1 MWAHCA
7 PLLAIRSMDAVV
19 ATICLFPPRG
29 HRSVKAT
36 IAVLAL
42 VLVLQTDFVFSQL
55 QDPNARTPGPQP
67 QPDYTAIAT
76 ELKCLSTDVTALKTR
91 VSAPTWT
98 AAFALSRHRDGR
110 SDTAVEPA
118 SEFAVP
124 LLLWSERTPI
134 YPIKGWRARRTVPIA
149 LGNQRQ
155 PDTDEMRRKPREA
168 RP

>member
-29 HRSVKAT
+29 HRSVKTT

-42 VLVLQTDFVFSQL
+42 VLVLQTAFVFSQL

-67 QPDYTAIAT
+67 QPDYTAIT
-76 ELKCLSTDVTALKTR
+76 IELKRLSTDVTALKTR

-98 AAFALSRHRDGR
+98 ATFALCRRRDGR
-110 SDTAVEPA
+110 PDTAVEPA

-124 LLLWSERTPI
+124 LPLWSERNPSI
-134 YPIKGWRARRTVPIA
+134 SYKGIEGAKDGTHSP
-149 LGNQRQ
+149 
-155 PDTDEMRRKPREA
+155 RKPTTA
-168 RP
+168 